1 MENVIFC
8 AVYIFSFHI
17 FHLLTFLQVA
27 HTVHI
32 AHITYD
38 IACIRKLAL
47 ATP

>member
-8 AVYIFSFHI
+8 AVYIFLFHI